1 MRLADTNRLQRAANP
16 GCFAFGLFVVPE
28 FDFNEKSRLF
38 FANSGRSRGC
48 LPESETWEK
57 LKSQLNSALYLLNF
71 HHEGIVMY
79 RFLIPAIALAM
90 VSTGVLAQ
98 DTYQEWAAAG
108 KPDRPKSDA
117 PGAPSDVRGG
127 ATVFGDRASF
137 DAAVGALPL
146 EDFDGGA
153 TAAGALGVCTEP
165 VSSASDD
172 DCFSPGDLIAGF
184 EVTSSSGGGVVV
196 LGDGFIGQSTAVVG
210 ASAFADITTV
220 SFTEPD
226 VDAVGFDAYSGSGG
240 SLSVE
245 VRVFDGG
252 GALADT
258 VNLTT
263 SADNVSEFFGI
274 LAPGP
279 ISRVEIETAEDGGEL
294 FDNLAFG
301 VAEGGGGDGEEESF
315 AIPTLG
321 TTGVIVGILL
331 LLALGGFT
339 VRARNN
345 G

>member
-1 MRLADTNRLQRAANP
+1 MNR
-16 GCFAFGLFVVPE
+16 FV
-28 FDFNEKSRLF
+28 L
-38 FANSGRSRGC
+38 
-48 LPESETWEK
+48 
-57 LKSQLNSALYLLNF
+57 
-71 HHEGIVMY
+71 
-79 RFLIPAIALAM
+79 LAM
-90 VSTGVLAQ
+90 ALGMASTGVLAQ

-108 KPDRPKSDA
+108 KPDRPESDA

-127 ATVFGDRASF
+127 SIVFSDRASF

-153 TAAGALGVCTEP
+153 TGAGEVSTCTEP

-172 DCFSPGDLIAGF
+172 VCFSPGDLIGGF
-184 EVTSSSGGGVVV
+184 EVTSPSGGGVVV
-196 LGDGFIGQSTAVVG
+196 LGDGFIGQPTAVLG
-210 ASAFADITTV
+210 ANTFGDFTTV
-220 SFTEPD
+220 TFTDPD
-226 VDAVGFDAYSGSGG
+226 VDAVGLDAYSGSGG

-274 LAPGP
+274 QSPGP

-301 VAEGGGGDGEEESF
+301 AASGGDGDEDSVS
-315 AIPTLG
+315 IPTLG

-331 LLALGGFT
+331 LLALGSFT
-339 VRARNN
+339 LRARNN

>member
-1 MRLADTNRLQRAANP
+1 M
-16 GCFAFGLFVVPE
+16 
-28 FDFNEKSRLF
+28 
-38 FANSGRSRGC
+38 
-48 LPESETWEK
+48 
-57 LKSQLNSALYLLNF
+57 
-71 HHEGIVMY
+71 
-79 RFLIPAIALAM
+79 
-90 VSTGVLAQ
+90 
-98 DTYQEWAAAG
+98 
-108 KPDRPKSDA
+108 
-117 PGAPSDVRGG
+117 
-127 ATVFGDRASF
+127 
-137 DAAVGALPL
+137 
-146 EDFDGGA
+146 
-153 TAAGALGVCTEP
+153 
-165 VSSASDD
+165 
-172 DCFSPGDLIAGF
+172 
-184 EVTSSSGGGVVV
+184 
-196 LGDGFIGQSTAVVG
+196 
-210 ASAFADITTV
+210 
-220 SFTEPD
+220 
-226 VDAVGFDAYSGSGG
+226 GFDAYSGSGG

-279 ISRVEIETAEDGGEL
+279 ISRVEIETAEGGGEL

-339 VRARNN
+339 LRARNN

>member
-1 MRLADTNRLQRAANP
+1 
-16 GCFAFGLFVVPE
+16 
-28 FDFNEKSRLF
+28 
-38 FANSGRSRGC
+38 
-48 LPESETWEK
+48 
-57 LKSQLNSALYLLNF
+57 
-71 HHEGIVMY
+71 MY
-79 RFLIPAIALAM
+79 RFVIPAIALVMA
-90 VSTGVLAQ
+90 STGVLAQ

-117 PGAPSDVRGG
+117 PGSPSDVRGG
-127 ATVFGDRASF
+127 STVFGDRASF

-153 TAAGALGVCTEP
+153 TGAGEVNTCTEP

-172 DCFSPGDLIAGF
+172 VCFSPGDLIGGF
-184 EVTSSSGGGVVV
+184 EVTSSGDGGVVV
-196 LGDGFIGQSTAVVG
+196 LGDGFIGQPTAVIG
-210 ASAFADITTV
+210 ANTFGDFTTV
-220 SFTEPD
+220 TFTDPD
-226 VDAVGFDAYSGSGG
+226 VDAVALDAYSGSGG

-245 VRVFDGG
+245 VRVFDSG

-263 SADNVSEFFGI
+263 SAENVSEFFGI

-279 ISRVEIETAEDGGEL
+279 ISRVEVETAEGGGEL

-301 VAEGGGGDGEEESF
+301 VAEGGGGDEESVSV
-315 AIPTLG
+315 PTLG

-339 VRARNN
+339 LRARNN